1 VADLPIGMRAI
12 CRSYGGR
19 VADGL
24 GTPWQPRQA
33 DSAALEATAIPA
45 DWWNVTLVDYLVTS
59 SAAASVYLAC
69 IAARYIRTRIY
80 RFYSYGEA
88 GLW

>member
-1 VADLPIGMRAI
+1 MADLPIGMRAI

-24 GTPWQPRQA
+24 GTPWQPRRA

-59 SAAASVYLAC
+59 SAAASSSSPTLLRD
-69 IAARYIRTRIY
+69 ISARGYIVLELR
-80 RFYSYGEA
+80 
-88 GLW
+88 

>member
-24 GTPWQPRQA
+24 GTPWQPRRA

-59 SAAASVYLAC
+59 PAAASV
-69 IAARYIRTRIY
+69 
-80 RFYSYGEA
+80 
-88 GLW
+88 